1 MNHTGVCGTGSRLHA
16 FRKAESYVAV
26 GWPVAGRSLALTRKV
41 SHAAPTSLSRVGGTQ
56 QGARPHRGAELSDLA
71 PGARWCPGA
80 DPPLSRVGGAQ
91 EGARPHRG
99 AELSDLAPGAR
110 WCPGADG
117 RNHTAPFPAKPPSA
131 SGVSPCERAFFPL
144 LFPAWLRLRDD

>member
-1 MNHTGVCGTGSRLHA
+1 M
-16 FRKAESYVAV
+16 
-26 GWPVAGRSLALTRKV
+26 ALTRKV